1 VSAVAETMTRSRID
15 AIGYDYG
22 ARSKEWIADCN
33 LCGSTRH
40 VELGNRDRYGF
51 DAQLQLCARCGLAFI
66 SPRLTADEYRAFYQ
80 SYYRPLVSA
89 FKGGPVDWETLQ
101 SDQRIYAREL
111 GDFLAPRLGVAPA
124 SILDVGGSTGV
135 VAAELCEELGSTA
148 TVLDPAPED
157 LRVAQE
163 AGMETVEGVIEEF
176 EPDGR
181 QWDLVLVCQ
190 TIDHL
195 LDVRGA
201 LERVKSMVAPGGHV
215 YVDVV
220 DLLFAMRRAG
230 SLEGAVKI
238 DHPHYLTRATSIAF
252 FESVGLDIV
261 SERVSHDAH
270 LLGFLLRPGSP
281 GEPDWG
287 SLGRSAEAIMD
298 DVSRARAAGS

>member
-1 VSAVAETMTRSRID
+1 MSAVAETMTRSRID
-15 AIGYDYG
+15 AIGYDYA

-66 SPRLTADEYRAFYQ
+66 SPRLTAGEYRAFYQ

-89 FKGGPVDWETLQ
+89 FKGGTVDWETLQ
-101 SDQRIYAREL
+101 ADQRVYAREAAE
-111 GDFLAPRLGVAPA
+111 FLAPRLGVPPG

-135 VAAELCEELGSTA
+135 VAADLCQVFGSTA

-157 LRVAQE
+157 LRIAQR
-163 AGMETVEGVIEEF
+163 AGLETAEGVIEEF
-176 EPDGR
+176 DPAGR

-195 LDVRGA
+195 LDVRSA
-201 LERVKSMVAPGGHV
+201 LERVRSMVAPGGHA

-238 DHPHYLTRATSIAF
+238 DHPHYLTRATSLAF
-252 FESVGLDIV
+252 FEAAGLDVV

-270 LLGFLLRPGSP
+270 LLGFLLRPGDP
-281 GEPDWG
+281 GEPDWA
-287 SLGRSAEAIMD
+287 SLERSAEAIMD
-298 DVSRARAAGS
+298 EVSRARAAGS